1 MTVFSVLGV
10 DFFVVVGM
18 SPVLYGLPKLHK
30 ENTPLQPIVS
40 FTGSPIHN
48 LSKDLARILSELTG
62 KNDHHVRN
70 SKDFPKF
77 ITSIT
82 INDDQ
87 QMVSFDVVSLFT
99 KIPTGLVVE
108 IAKKRLE
115 TLDNLEEIASW
126 PVEDIC
132 KGLQLNIS
140 RDTLQTNF

>member
-1 MTVFSVLGV
+1 MF
-10 DFFVVVGM
+10 
-18 SPVLYGLPKLHK
+18 YGLPKLHK

-108 IAKKRLE
+108 IAKKTVRNFGQFGRNRFL
-115 TLDNLEEIASW
+115 AS
-126 PVEDIC
+126 
-132 KGLQLNIS
+132 GGYLQRPS
-140 RDTLQTNF
+140 T